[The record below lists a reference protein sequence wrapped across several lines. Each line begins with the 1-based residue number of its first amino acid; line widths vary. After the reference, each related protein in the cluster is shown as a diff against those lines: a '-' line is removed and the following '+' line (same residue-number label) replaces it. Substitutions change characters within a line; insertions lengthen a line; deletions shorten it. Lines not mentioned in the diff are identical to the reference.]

1 MRKKRGTR
9 GAVSVFLA
17 IILVPC
23 IVVSSL
29 FVDVSRVQ
37 LSKAMTESS
46 ADLAMNAL
54 LTNYDAD
61 LKEWYGMIASC
72 QNIQEFYEASANFF
86 IRTLKS
92 QGLSD
97 SEVALLSDYYSYVTG
112 DDTIHD
118 LLAVEPQSAASG
130 MIKEVDGANLSNAK
144 LIKDQVVEFM
154 KYRAPIEISV
164 NLVERIK
171 KIDPTIEDAVQ
182 GKANKELTD
191 DKQAFYESEGALI
204 DAAFESYKAINKY
217 WEKVK
222 DGALT
227 NDILSGTYTKLDG
240 YKTAYKDVL
249 NYCVIYESGTGDL
262 TTQYTR
268 PNCKVDKYND
278 QYSNPSRNFSEVYSQ
293 KKKVD
298 GVETYYIDLT
308 DVKKL
313 VDDLSSKIEAFNT
326 AKTNYANAASSALQ
340 DLPVNNTESGKT
352 NTTRWWLKMYNA
364 IYKSGTNHHNKVQT
378 AGENMLRAYSRVLA
392 IDKCELR
399 GTVPKGWS
407 SLDDWYEKYGVED
420 LVKKAEN
427 TQARYLKTGVSD
439 DSDSYLK
446 AVRNFESASSS
457 SKSAKSSYRVTVD
470 GKKYTPEGALK
481 QISTSLTN
489 IRKQMKE
496 ISDLLNVA
504 INGKGDTPA
513 LTDLETYA
521 DNYDKTLGE
530 WETSSKNTF
539 YQGKLTN
546 MAEGDQ
552 KEITELKAEEKIV
565 DIKKTDVTKLKNRLT
580 NIKKQL
586 DDVISAIDSMKW
598 GGKAIKDITALS
610 TFKSKAG
617 IKTADIGMKN
627 SAIST
632 YVTNQFNAK
641 FAPKTMPKFQ
651 HANDSAYN
659 PIINPTSKEVDTPY
673 LWQYLY
679 TKYDGVAD
687 QVETAKKEKGE
698 ASDKGTAKA
707 TEAKEKTKRYTYSGK
722 NVKWEYSGGGVFELT
737 DLTDNLIKFIQ
748 AIIDGESA
756 LVGVRDNLYV
766 TTYIMEMFSHA
777 AYEKQGLYDL
787 LDADK
792 QKTLTLNNYSNT
804 YKTVAG
810 TDAEDKKGTW
820 ASTDPVDHYN
830 KTLTNKQITT
840 TSNIAY
846 CAEIEYIL
854 CGGNGK
860 TNEQT
865 VKATFNNIYAI
876 RYPLNLVSAFQHFW
890 GFGTNTGKM
899 LNTMANLVSGLT
911 SGIIPAAVIKV
922 VILPM
927 LTIFETANDMDRL
940 QAGFPVELYKTKPE
954 LWMFSLEVQE
964 PGKTIDTASISGFVN
979 ALTSIDPKGKN
990 NPGQGLFYSDYLML
1004 FVYLGLGGS
1013 AGDAMLQRMAEVIQF
1028 NIATMSKDTGYSLKK
1043 SRMYFTLTSDVRV
1056 KPLMIDL
1063 PIFTNNDYAGSLRE
1077 KFDWCSYKVTVT
1089 RGYT

>member
-72 QNIQEFYEASANFF
+72 QNIQQFYEASANFF

-130 MIKEVDGANLSNAK
+130 MIKEVTGANLSNAK

-154 KYRAPIEISV
+154 KYRAPIEIAT
-164 NLVERIK
+164 NLIERFKDPTTLAAFEANANEDLVE
-171 KIDPTIEDAVQ
+171 
-182 GKANKELTD
+182 NKQE
-191 DKQAFYESEGALI
+191 FYESEGALI
-204 DAAFESYKAINKY
+204 EAAYESYKAINKY
-217 WEKVK
+217 WNAAKNGK
-222 DGALT
+222 LT
-227 NDILSGTYTKLDG
+227 NDVLSGIYTKLEG

-249 NYCVIYESGTGDL
+249 NYSVIYESGTGDL

-268 PNCKVDKYND
+268 PNRTITYYND
-278 QYSNPSRNFSEVYSQ
+278 LYSNPSRNFSEVYSQ

-298 GVETYYIDLT
+298 GVETYYIDLA
-308 DVKKL
+308 DAKKL

-481 QISTSLTN
+481 EISTSLTN

-513 LTDLETYA
+513 LSDLSEYA
-521 DNYDKTLGE
+521 NNYNTTLKAWDK
-530 WETSSKNTF
+530 SSKNT
-539 YQGKLTN
+539 YHKGQLTGL
-546 MAEGDQ
+546 AKDDQ
-552 KEITELKAEEKIV
+552 TEITTKKSENLIV
-565 DIKKTDVTKLKNRLT
+565 EIKKSDVTKLETRLT

-586 DDVISAIDSMKW
+586 DAVISAIDSLKW
-598 GGKAIKDITALS
+598 GGKAIKDITTLS

-617 IKTADIGMKN
+617 IRTADIGMKN

-651 HANDSAYN
+651 HANDSSYN
-659 PIINPTSKEVDTPY
+659 PTINPTTKEVDTPY
-673 LWQYLY
+673 LWYYLY
-679 TKYDGVAD
+679 DKYQGKEDAID
-687 QVETAKKEKGE
+687 DAKKEQGDAE
-698 ASDKGTAKA
+698 NEGTAKEN
-707 TEAKEKTKRYTYSGK
+707 EAKNKGRYNYKGK
-722 NVKWEYSGGGVFELT
+722 NVKWEYSGAAVFGLDELFNS
-737 DLTDNLIKFIQ
+737 LLNFAEKI
-748 AIIDGESA
+748 AEGESA
-756 LVGVRDNLYV
+756 LVSARDDLYV

-777 AYEKQGLYDL
+777 AYEREGEYKL
-787 LDADK
+787 LDAEK
-792 QKTLTLNNYSNT
+792 RKTLTLNNFSKT
-804 YKTVAG
+804 YETVSG
-810 TDAEDKKGTW
+810 TNAENAKGTW
-820 ASTDPVDHYN
+820 ASSDPVDHYN

-840 TSNIAY
+840 ANNAAY

-860 TNEQT
+860 TNAEN
-865 VKATFNNIYAI
+865 VKAVFGKIYTI
-876 RYPLNLVSAFQHFW
+876 RYGINLISAFANFWSGTNNTAKAIDGAAMAVSAA
-890 GFGTNTGKM
+890 TTG
-899 LNTMANLVSGLT
+899 LV
-911 SGIIPAAVIKV
+911 PAALVKV
-922 VILPM
+922 VILPI
-927 LTIFETANDMDRL
+927 LAIFETSSDMDRL
-940 QAGFPVELYKTKPE
+940 EAGFPVELYKTDAKM
-954 LWMFSLEVQE
+954 WWWSLETNNKPKKISEFMTALKSINPKEKVN
-964 PGKTIDTASISGFVN
+964 TDT
-979 ALTSIDPKGKN
+979 
-990 NPGQGLFYSDYLML
+990 GLFYSDYLTI
-1004 FVYLGLGGS
+1004 FVYLGIS
-1013 AGDAMLQRMAEVIQF
+1013 GDSGNAMLQRMAEVIQF
-1028 NIATMSKDTGYSLKK
+1028 NIATMSKKSDYSLKK

-1077 KFDWCSYKVTVT
+1077 NFDWCSYKVTVT